1 MQTTQQWTV
10 SSRSGHHQALC
21 TLLNRAGSRCFA
33 RQVLTDFHPW
43 YVPPNQDTP
52 MPACLRL
59 VRDGTALFL
68 LNERPEALE
77 CVTVS
82 RWGTQ
87 TIADEEFALKSTPP
101 IVYRAIPPY
110 AAIKIEDYD
119 GFYDPYFTLGLEL
132 VIQGPTL
139 GTRTF
144 TVPPCQGGVGDTV
157 LLSQSR
163 SH

>member
-1 MQTTQQWTV
+1 MQTTQQWTL

-21 TLLNRAGSRCFA
+21 ALMNRAGSRRFTG
-33 RQVLTDFHPW
+33 QVLTDSHPW
-43 YVPPNQDTP
+43 HSLPTQDAP

-59 VRDGTALFL
+59 VREGTALFL
-68 LNERPEALE
+68 LNERPETLE
-77 CVTVS
+77 YVTVS

-87 TIADEEFALKSTPP
+87 TIADEAFALKATPP
-101 IVYRAIPPY
+101 IGYRAVPPN

-119 GFYDPYFTLGLEL
+119 GFYDPYFSLGLEL
-132 VIQGPTL
+132 VIQGPIL

-157 LLSQSR
+157 LLSQTR
-163 SH
+163 PH